1 MPHSGCT
8 NFLIVSSLDQEFPLP
23 FTRRQLL
30 SATALLAL
38 AGSGAYLLPPLTMPA
53 KADDT
58 AAPADLAQA
67 GPQGDIVLGSD
78 KAPVTVIEYA
88 SMDCPHCAHFATTT
102 YPELK
107 KRYIDTGKVRYIFRE
122 FPLHQIA
129 LAGSMLARCAA
140 ENDKAAGNEK
150 YMAIVEA
157 LFANQANWVV
167 EAPLQPLGAL
177 AKQFGFTD
185 QSFKDCLSNQKLE
198 EDILAVRDHAVEK
211 LGINSTPT
219 FFVNGKKLV
228 GDVSIDQMA
237 KEIDPYLK
245 EG

>member
-1 MPHSGCT
+1 MPL
-8 NFLIVSSLDQEFPLP
+8 N
-23 FTRRQLL
+23 RRQLL
-30 SATALLAL
+30 SAAALFTL
-38 AGSGAYLLPPLTMPA
+38 AGSGAYLLPPLTIPA
-53 KADDT
+53 RADDT
-58 AAPADLAQA
+58 AAPADLAHA
-67 GPQGDIVLGSD
+67 PPEGDIVLGSD
-78 KAPVTVIEYA
+78 KAPVTIVEYA

-129 LAGSMLARCAA
+129 LAGSMLARCAGG
-140 ENDKAAGNEK
+140 NDK
-150 YMAIVEA
+150 YMAIVAA
-157 LFANQANWVV
+157 LFEKQTDWIVA
-167 EAPLQPLGAL
+167 EPLQPLGAL

-185 QSFKDCLSNQKLE
+185 QSFKECLSNQKLE

-211 LGINSTPT
+211 LGVNSTPT
-219 FFVNGKKLV
+219 FFINGKKLV
-228 GDVSIDQMA
+228 GDVTIDQMA

>member
-1 MPHSGCT
+1 LARWRANATFRPHK
-8 NFLIVSSLDQEFPLP
+8 LPSSDQEFPLP
-23 FTRRQLL
+23 LTRRYLL
-30 SATALLAL
+30 SATALFTL
-38 AGSGAYLLPPLTMPA
+38 AGGTAVTGFLPRLIGPA
-53 KADDT
+53 RADDT
-58 AAPADLAQA
+58 IPPADLAQA

-78 KAPVTVIEYA
+78 KAPVTIIEYA

-129 LAGSMLARCAA
+129 LAGSMLARCAG
-140 ENDKAAGNEK
+140 GNEK
-150 YMAIVEA
+150 YMAIIEA
-157 LFANQANWVV
+157 LFAKQLDWVV
-167 EAPLQPLGAL
+167 EEPLKPLGAM

-185 QSFKDCLSNQKLE
+185 ESFKQCLSNQKLE
-198 EDILAVRDHAVEK
+198 EDILAVRDHAVDK
-211 LGINSTPT
+211 FAVNSTPT
-219 FFVNGKKLV
+219 FFINGKKLV
-228 GDVSIDQMA
+228 GDLSIDQMA